1 MRFRTALSQAEYCP
15 GQRWVKLRATLI
27 LDKLTIDGKFLLWGD
42 MAVYSQW
49 LLVHVLGGQLALSVK
64 QVSPERWVHRVQ
76 VSSLGT
82 CEFIEYMWVHWVH
95 VRSLLHV
102 SLWVHVNFLGNYT
115 CKYVEYMWVH
125 WIQVSSLGTVKFI
138 EYKWVHVRLLGT
150 SEFIGKKWVHWVQV
164 SSLTTPRYSYSLCT
178 TALYST
184 ARYSDSLCTT
194 ALYSTARYSD
204 SRYSDKKNRNIKHV
218 WSIYAR
224 YSYSKYLYW

>member
-15 GQRWVKLRATLI
+15 GQRWVKLRATMI

-138 EYKWVHVRLLGT
+138 EYKWVYWVHVRLLGT

-164 SSLTTPRYSYSLCT
+164 SSLTTPRYSYSLCK
-178 TALYST
+178 YST
-184 ARYSDSLCTT
+184 ARYS
-194 ALYSTARYSD
+194 Y
-204 SRYSDKKNRNIKHV
+204 SRYSDKN
-218 WSIYAR
+218 S
-224 YSYSKYLYW
+224 

>member
-138 EYKWVHVRLLGT
+138 EYKWVYWVHVRLLGT

-184 ARYSDSLCTT
+184 ARYSDSH
-194 ALYSTARYSD
+194 YVEN
-204 SRYSDKKNRNIKHV
+204 KNWSIEHV
-218 WSIYAR
+218 WRIYAH
-224 YSYSKYLYW
+224 YSYSRYLYRFLVI

>member
-138 EYKWVHVRLLGT
+138 EYKWVYWVHVRLLGT

-184 ARYSDSLCTT
+184 ARYSN
-194 ALYSTARYSD
+194 
-204 SRYSDKKNRNIKHV
+204 SRYSEKKNWNIDHV
-218 WSIYAR
+218 CCLFAR
-224 YSYSKYLYW
+224 YSYSRYLYNIYK